1 MICQI
6 VPFPKLLSLR
16 LLKSAGQVE
25 GVLSRL
31 LCFLLLVRSFDRQ
44 REAINA
50 RMVSIEARYRKQF
63 TALDVMMSNMSQTS
77 SYLTTQLANL
87 NKISSS
93 K

>member
-1 MICQI
+1 
-6 VPFPKLLSLR
+6 
-16 LLKSAGQVE
+16 
-25 GVLSRL
+25 
-31 LCFLLLVRSFDRQ
+31 
-44 REAINA
+44 
-50 RMVSIEARYRKQF
+50 MVSIEARYRKQF